1 MFVVRLGIGFSGELH
16 SQRSFLILRSVRSFV
31 GPKERLNSRLS
42 MGRTLD
48 RVKPSAIDIR
58 LEWLLLAQDDR
69 LVELPV
75 PTVEAFFEL
84 ILPVKLSPK
93 ICSVLSYVPR
103 D

>member
-1 MFVVRLGIGFSGELH
+1 
-16 SQRSFLILRSVRSFV
+16 
-31 GPKERLNSRLS
+31 
-42 MGRTLD
+42 
-48 RVKPSAIDIR
+48 VKPSAIDIR